1 MIMSVLEIKNLV
13 AGYGPI
19 TALHGVSLHVEQGEL
34 VSLVGA
40 NGAGKSTLLSSI
52 IGLVKVSEGE
62 IIYEGENLV
71 GKKYY
76 EIIRKKIAI
85 VPEGRQVFPGMT
97 VEENLRLGSFCLAKD
112 AKRDNDTIEQVFDY
126 FPRLKE
132 RIKQPAGTMSGGE
145 QQMLAVG
152 RALMSHPDLLILDEP
167 SMGLAPL
174 VVNQVFEIIKKIKE
188 TGVTMML
195 IEQNANKAL
204 KISDR
209 AYVLRTGNVI
219 MEDQAENLLGNAAL
233 LESYL
238 K

>member
-1 MIMSVLEIKNLV
+1 MSVLKINDLV
-13 AGYGPI
+13 ATYGPI
-19 TALHGVSLHVEQGEL
+19 TALHGVSIHVEQGEL

-40 NGAGKSTLLSSI
+40 NGAGKSTLLSAI
-52 IGLVKVSEGE
+52 LGLVKIKQGE
-62 IIYEGENLV
+62 IIYKDENLV
-71 GKKYY
+71 GKNYY
-76 EIIRKKIAI
+76 EIVRKRIAI
-85 VPEGRQVFPGMT
+85 VPEGRQVFAGMT
-97 VEENLRLGSFCLAKD
+97 VEENLKLGSFNLKKD
-112 AKRDNDTIEQVFDY
+112 SKRDSDTMAQVFEY

-152 RALMSHPDLLILDEP
+152 RALMAHPELLILDEP

-174 VVNQVFEIIKKIKE
+174 VVNQVFDIIKKIKE
-188 TGVTMML
+188 TGVTMLL

-219 MEDQAENLLGNAAL
+219 MEDKAENMLGNQAL

>member
-1 MIMSVLEIKNLV
+1 MSVLKINDLV
-13 AGYGPI
+13 ATYGPI
-19 TALHGVSLHVEQGEL
+19 TALHGVSIHVEQGEL

-40 NGAGKSTLLSSI
+40 NGAGKSTLLSAI
-52 IGLVKVSEGE
+52 LGLVKIKQGE
-62 IIYEGENLV
+62 IIYKDENLV
-71 GKKYY
+71 GKNYY
-76 EIIRKKIAI
+76 EIVRKRIAI
-85 VPEGRQVFPGMT
+85 VPEGRQVFAGMT
-97 VEENLRLGSFCLAKD
+97 VEENLKLGSFNLKKD
-112 AKRDNDTIEQVFDY
+112 SKRDSDTMAQVFEY

-152 RALMSHPDLLILDEP
+152 RALMAHPELLILDEP

-174 VVNQVFEIIKKIKE
+174 VVNQVFDIIKKIKG
-188 TGVTMML
+188 TGVTMLL

-219 MEDQAENLLGNAAL
+219 MEDKAENMLGNQAL

>member
-85 VPEGRQVFPGMT
+85 VPEGRQVFAGMT
-97 VEENLRLGSFCLAKD
+97 VEENLRLGSFCLTKD
-112 AKRDNDTIEQVFDY
+112 AKRDNDTIEQVFEY

-219 MEDQAENLLGNAAL
+219 MEDQAENLLGNTAL